1 MHTQSA
7 KPIGKIIGSQD
18 NNDEKATLAYGKKAK
33 RKDLLNDYVQEKTKA
48 LLINGYDSST
58 SPNSGSVNNKLI
70 VDTAFV
76 RPIEPNATKTTV
88 QEVINGVPSGYTSS
102 PRRAMAEA
110 IHLARLNPEH
120 EVYNYKMLQ
129 KEYEHQVMKADIEE
143 NEIIEM
149 YREEQIHKE
158 LLISTLEGE
167 IQMIANNATYI
178 QEVQDILDACAFR
191 EKVFLQGLK
200 KGKPGDDG
208 RDKFLNRMLKGEQD
222 DTLKLSKI
230 LDHINEMK
238 NNNTPKMDNDNTGN
252 NENESLAVSEKDNT
266 THRSKKSR
274 RKSKFMEFRDWHNTR
289 SPSQNKLNDDDTMN
303 IRKITMAE
311 IQYKKEEEKDNSN
324 INIITQNNKNIES
337 DAHDDEQVLVNKLSD
352 QVQGY
357 NSNLKNRNNTVVR
370 ISKAIEKLTR
380 LMENQSGKEII
391 LSNAH
396 CKYFF
401 LKIFV
406 ISMQILST

>member
-1 MHTQSA
+1 
-7 KPIGKIIGSQD
+7 
-18 NNDEKATLAYGKKAK
+18 
-33 RKDLLNDYVQEKTKA
+33 
-48 LLINGYDSST
+48 
-58 SPNSGSVNNKLI
+58 
-70 VDTAFV
+70 
-76 RPIEPNATKTTV
+76 
-88 QEVINGVPSGYTSS
+88 
-102 PRRAMAEA
+102 
-110 IHLARLNPEH
+110 
-120 EVYNYKMLQ
+120 
-129 KEYEHQVMKADIEE
+129 
-143 NEIIEM
+143 
-149 YREEQIHKE
+149 
-158 LLISTLEGE
+158 
-167 IQMIANNATYI
+167 
-178 QEVQDILDACAFR
+178 
-191 EKVFLQGLK
+191 
-200 KGKPGDDG
+200 
-208 RDKFLNRMLKGEQD
+208 
-222 DTLKLSKI
+222 
-230 LDHINEMK
+230 
-238 NNNTPKMDNDNTGN
+238 
-252 NENESLAVSEKDNT
+252 
-266 THRSKKSR
+266 
-274 RKSKFMEFRDWHNTR
+274 MEFRDWHNTR

-406 ISMQILST
+406 TSFKF